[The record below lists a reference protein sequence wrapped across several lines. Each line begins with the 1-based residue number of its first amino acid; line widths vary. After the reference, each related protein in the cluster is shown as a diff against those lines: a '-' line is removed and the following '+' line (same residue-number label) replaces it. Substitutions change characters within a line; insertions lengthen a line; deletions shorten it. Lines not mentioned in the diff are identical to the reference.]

1 MSAVRPI
8 ADLRPPTLIAKGGRQ
23 WVAVPVLIVAAVLG
37 LIIWSQLAVGG
48 GGNLTVFVVFGRMYA
63 SAIHPP
69 AAALLNT
76 ATGYDGQFFYVQALD
91 PLLPHDATVHA
102 LSAADAA
109 FRMQRMA
116 YPALAYLLA
125 GGQASAVPFGLLA
138 VNVLVLLGL
147 TAALA
152 TYAARRG
159 WSSLWA
165 LAVVLM
171 PGMLLPVFRDLSD
184 PLAVAAL
191 VAGIIWWRDG
201 SRWPA
206 ALALTVAV
214 LTREVMIVA
223 VIGVAAE
230 AAVRGW
236 RARRL
241 SLSARVVAGRVW
253 PVIALPATAF
263 VAWQAYVAIRIGGLP
278 GDANLGLPFANLIQ
292 EARWSLAGRPPLYA
306 AWDIGYLLLILAAIG
321 MAFWSAWRRLTV
333 TSAAAAALAIGVLVP
348 SFGDIWSDTRLSAP
362 LFALLLIDGL
372 QRRNRPALMISAAA
386 ASMTLLLPLGLANL
400 S

>member
-1 MSAVRPI
+1 MSAVPPI
-8 ADLRPPTLIAKGGRQ
+8 ADLRPPAPIAMRRRRWIAG
-23 WVAVPVLIVAAVLG
+23 PVLIVAALLG
-37 LIIWSQLAVGG
+37 LVIWSQLAG

-69 AAALLNT
+69 AGALLNT

-91 PLLPHDATVHA
+91 PLLLHDATVHA
-102 LSAADAA
+102 LSAAGAA

-125 GGQASAVPFGLLA
+125 GGQASAVPFALLA
-138 VNVLVLLGL
+138 VNVLVVLGL
-147 TAALA
+147 TVAFAIYV
-152 TYAARRG
+152 TRRG
-159 WSSLWA
+159 WSALWA
-165 LAVVLM
+165 IPLALM

-184 PLAVAAL
+184 PLATATL
-191 VAGIIWWRDG
+191 VAGIVWWRDG

-223 VIGVAAE
+223 VVGVAAE

-241 SLSARVVAGRVW
+241 SFGARLVAGRVW
-253 PVIALPATAF
+253 PVIALPAAAF
-263 VAWQAYVAIRIGGLP
+263 VAWQAYVVIRNGGLP

-306 AWDIGYLLLILAAIG
+306 AWDIAYLLLILAAIG
-321 MAFWSAWRRLTV
+321 VAFLSAWRRLTV
-333 TSAAAAALAIGVLVP
+333 TSAAAAAIAIGVLVP
-348 SFGDIWSDTRLSAP
+348 AFGDIWSDTRLSAP

-372 QRRNRPALMISAAA
+372 QRRDRPALVISAAA
-386 ASMTLLLPLGLANL
+386 ASMMALLPLVLANL
-400 S
+400 P

>member
-1 MSAVRPI
+1 MSAARPI
-8 ADLRPPTLIAKGGRQ
+8 ADLWPPTRVAKRGRQ

-48 GGNLTVFVVFGRMYA
+48 GGNLTVFVAFGRMYA

-91 PLLPHDATVHA
+91 PLLLHDATVHA

-147 TAALA
+147 TAAFA

-159 WSSLWA
+159 WSSQWA
-165 LAVVLM
+165 LALALM

-223 VIGVAAE
+223 VVGVAAE

-241 SLSARVVAGRVW
+241 SLGARVVAGRVW

-306 AWDIGYLLLILAAIG
+306 AWDIGYLLLILAAVG
-321 MAFWSAWRRLTV
+321 TAFWSAWRRLTV
-333 TSAAAAALAIGVLVP
+333 TSAAAAAIAIGVLVP

>member
-1 MSAVRPI
+1 MSAVPPI
-8 ADLRPPTLIAKGGRQ
+8 ADLRPPAPIAMRRRRWIAG
-23 WVAVPVLIVAAVLG
+23 PVLIVAALLG
-37 LIIWSQLAVGG
+37 LVIWSQLAG

-69 AAALLNT
+69 AGALLNT

-91 PLLPHDATVHA
+91 PLLLHDATVHA
-102 LSAADAA
+102 LSAAGAA

-125 GGQASAVPFGLLA
+125 GGQASAVPFALLA
-138 VNVLVLLGL
+138 VNVLVVLGL
-147 TAALA
+147 TVAFAIYV
-152 TYAARRG
+152 TRRG
-159 WSSLWA
+159 WSALWA
-165 LAVVLM
+165 IPLALM

-184 PLAVAAL
+184 PLATAAL
-191 VAGIIWWRDG
+191 VAGIVWWRDG

-223 VIGVAAE
+223 VVGVAAE

-241 SLSARVVAGRVW
+241 SFGARLVAGRVW
-253 PVIALPATAF
+253 PVIALPAAAF
-263 VAWQAYVAIRIGGLP
+263 VAWQAYVVIRNGGLP

-306 AWDIGYLLLILAAIG
+306 AWDIAYLLLILAAIG
-321 MAFWSAWRRLTV
+321 VAFLSAWRRLTV
-333 TSAAAAALAIGVLVP
+333 TSAAAAAIAIGVLVP
-348 SFGDIWSDTRLSAP
+348 AFGDIWSDTRLSAP

-372 QRRNRPALMISAAA
+372 QRRDRPALVISAAA
-386 ASMTLLLPLGLANL
+386 ASMMALLPLVLANL
-400 S
+400 P